1 MLFFAAEKEAVALPV
16 MVRRYQREGERW
28 LYILR
33 FAFTRKEK
41 RKKKK
46 KKRNEKCLLLS
57 RDRFFQVTK
66 FLKVLRL
73 STQALHFNATQI
85 RNFNGHSFLLLAES
99 T

>member
-1 MLFFAAEKEAVALPV
+1 MALHSAFC
-16 MVRRYQREGERW
+16 
-28 LYILR
+28 LYKK
-33 FAFTRKEK
+33 RKEE
-41 RKKKK
+41 KKKK